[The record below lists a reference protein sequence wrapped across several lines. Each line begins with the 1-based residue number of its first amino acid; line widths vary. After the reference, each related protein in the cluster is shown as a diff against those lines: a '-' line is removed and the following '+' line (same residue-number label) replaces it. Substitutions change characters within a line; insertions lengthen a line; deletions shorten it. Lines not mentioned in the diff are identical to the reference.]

1 MFDVNMSNTKLQY
14 NLKLYYRARIKHN
27 SVLLHLDPGINTRK
41 LYTLYIKNNKYYK
54 AYYLYLYY
62 VYLLLIGTL

>member
-1 MFDVNMSNTKLQY
+1 MFDVNMSNTKLQH
-14 NLKLYYRARIKHN
+14 NLKLYYRVRIKHN